1 MPALEYFTNASTNT
15 LEATWSTADATT
27 HEIQHLDLN
36 LHILS
41 QEEIKAKEI
50 QHKKDCKLRNKL
62 KRKDIF
68 VKKGLY

>member
-1 MPALEYFTNASTNT
+1 MPALEYTSASPNINT
-15 LEATWSTADATT
+15 IDWSTVSATT
-27 HEIQHLDLN
+27 DETQHLDLN
-36 LHILS
+36 LHMLNN
-41 QEEIKAKEI
+41 EEIQEKEI